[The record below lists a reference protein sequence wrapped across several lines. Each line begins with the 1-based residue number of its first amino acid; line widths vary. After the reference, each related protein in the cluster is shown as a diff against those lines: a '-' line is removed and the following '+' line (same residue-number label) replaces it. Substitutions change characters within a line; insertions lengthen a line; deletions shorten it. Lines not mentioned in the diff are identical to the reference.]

1 MKVRLLVPVAL
12 AFMALAPSAWTGH
25 PADSWVGTWG
35 SSPILP
41 MYGVPKE
48 FVPEPTPV
56 TGTIRY
62 RLRVSAGGTQV
73 RLRFSNELGDKPM
86 VLAQAS
92 VGLAGDAMNAKPGT
106 LKRVR
111 FSGKDA
117 VTIPAGAPALSDAVD
132 LAVPAL
138 GEVVVSVYFPESIVP
153 AQLPGAPAWHTDG
166 NNTMSETL
174 AGATSI
180 PVRPFLTEVQ
190 VQVDRPTRTIATLGD
205 SITEGAMS
213 TNAVARGWP
222 SVLAQRLNARSRGAP
237 FAIVNAGISGNRLTQ
252 IGIGPA
258 APARFDRDVLSTPGL
273 SHIILLEG
281 INDIGASGNALFG
294 TPAPAVTA
302 DDLIAIYQQLAARA
316 HQRGLKIYI
325 GTVLPFRGAFYF
337 TEDKEKIR
345 QALNTWIR
353 ANNTF
358 DAVIDFEA
366 AVRDSADP
374 TKLRADFD
382 PGDHL
387 HPNDAGY
394 RAMAEA
400 IDLNLF
406 K

>member
-1 MKVRLLVPVAL
+1 MKTGFALVVAL
-12 AFMALAPSAWTGH
+12 VSMAVALPASTGQ

-48 FVPEPTPV
+48 FVPEPAPV

-62 RLRVSAGGTQV
+62 RLRVSVGGTQL

-92 VGLAGDAMNAKPGT
+92 VGLADDAMNAKPGT
-106 LKRVR
+106 LKRVT
-111 FSGKDA
+111 FGGKDA

-138 GEVVVSVYFPESIVP
+138 GELLVSVYFPESVIP
-153 AQLPGAPAWHTDG
+153 AQQPGAAAWRTGGNGALSEKLDG
-166 NNTMSETL
+166 ASTI
-174 AGATSI
+174 A
-180 PVRPFLTEVQ
+180 VRPYLTEVQ
-190 VQVDRPTRTIATLGD
+190 VLPGRPTHTIVTLGD
-205 SITEGAMS
+205 SITDGAMS
-213 TNAVARGWP
+213 TVAAARGWP
-222 SVLAQRLNARSRGAP
+222 GVLAQRLNARSHGASYS
-237 FAIVNAGISGNRLTQ
+237 IVNAGISGNRLTQ
-252 IGIGPA
+252 TSIGPA

-273 SHIILLEG
+273 SHVVLLEG
-281 INDIGASGNALFG
+281 INDIGASGLALFG
-294 TPAPAVTA
+294 SPAPVVTA
-302 DDLIAIYQQLAARA
+302 DDIVAVYQQLAARA

-337 TEDKEKIR
+337 SEDKEMVR
-345 QALNTWIR
+345 QAVNDWIR
-353 ANNTF
+353 ANKVF
-358 DAVIDFEA
+358 DGVIDFEA
-366 AVRDSADP
+366 AVRDPADP